1 MSTDKSG
8 EISASEGSEHWARL
22 DAPGDSRK
30 RLSTDQ
36 LVVLAGVVL
45 LGAGVLG
52 AGALGAEAPPDS
64 DDVVLVELD
73 DELEPPVFDFLSRE
87 SLR

>member
-1 MSTDKSG
+1 VSTDKAD
-8 EISASEGSEHWARL
+8 EISASKGSEHWARL
-22 DAPGDSRK
+22 EASGDSRK
-30 RLSTDQ
+30 RLSTVQ

-52 AGALGAEAPPDS
+52 AGALGVEVPPDS

-73 DELEPPVFDFLSRE
+73 DELEPPVLDFLSRE
-87 SLR
+87 SFR